1 MPRPI
6 VVAGGEHC
14 QLRAAIEVLVP
25 YTSLWR
31 RSSTSILTTVRPSS
45 THLVIW
51 SSWASSPP
59 RLSVSVGP
67 VRAKPLHHLADQ
79 LVGELILAT

>member
-1 MPRPI
+1 MMVDGAEERQLKGPI
-6 VVAGGEHC
+6 D
-14 QLRAAIEVLVP
+14 VLAP

-59 RLSVSVGP
+59 RLPVSVGP
-67 VRAKPLHHLADQ
+67 VRAKPFQHLADQ
-79 LVGELILAT
+79 LVGELLLAT

>member
-1 MPRPI
+1 LP
-6 VVAGGEHC
+6 
-14 QLRAAIEVLVP
+14 
-25 YTSLWR
+25 
-31 RSSTSILTTVRPSS
+31 TVRPSS

-67 VRAKPLHHLADQ
+67 VRAKPFHHLADQ
-79 LVGELILAT
+79 LVGELLLAT